1 MPGHTLRNYLYLDKQ
16 MVDDSLAAID
26 GALYDETIVQ
36 TQEKGQ
42 NLAAGLH
49 AGLPSVVEG
58 DLGAGRSS
66 SAKTEITKQTQLT
79 DAAKF
84 QRVYERLEKED
95 GFQYYDGIDSAIWGN
110 FDRGDLLELDV
121 SISPTRIG
129 ALAEFAESA
138 KGLADLAEA
147 LTGQSPLDD
156 KTQAII
162 EGIKLLGRMES
173 EKGIPIRMKPLS
185 DGEYTFVAYLDPKNL
200 RVARDRLVGEVTVFC
215 KIQRKLKESEKLE
228 LFDPLAS
235 VQQLKKI
242 TKGRQKPIKTKM
254 PPEFRDTIKAPA
266 AVIIPLAIY
275 R

>member
-1 MPGHTLRNYLYLDKQ
+1 MPGYELRNYLYLDKQ
-16 MVDDSLAAID
+16 MVDDSLAAIE

-42 NLAAGLH
+42 NLSGDFHAEVPIVGGAGL
-49 AGLPSVVEG
+49 
-58 DLGAGRSS
+58 GAWRSS
-66 SAKTEITKQTQLT
+66 SAKTEITKQAQLT

-84 QRVYERLEKED
+84 QRVYDRLEKED
-95 GFQYYDGIDSAIWGN
+95 AFQYYDVIDSGNWGN
-110 FDRGDLLELDV
+110 FNRSDLLELDV
-121 SISPTRIG
+121 SISPTRFG

-147 LTGQSPLDD
+147 LTGQSPLDE
-156 KTQAII
+156 KTREII
-162 EGIKLLGRMES
+162 DGIKLLGRMES
-173 EKGIPIRMKPLS
+173 EKGIPIVMKPLNN
-185 DGEYTFVAYLDPKNL
+185 GEYKFVAYLNLEYL
-200 RVARDRLVGEVTVFC
+200 RVTRNRLVGEVTVFC
-215 KIQRKLKESEKLE
+215 KVQRKLKERERLD

-235 VQQLKKI
+235 VEQLQKI
-242 TKGRQKPIKTKM
+242 TKSHQKPTKTKM